1 MIRVWISILP
11 MLLQSVAGAAQ
22 TQHRLRSSAFAIPG
36 NATYDYVVVGGGTAG
51 LVIASRLAEIAS
63 VGVIE
68 AGGFYEQDNGNYSI
82 VPYGSLQ
89 MPLVYSTEDYPKQPL
104 IDWDLFS
111 VPQVNAGNR
120 RIHYAR
126 GKTLGGSSALN
137 ALSYHRATSGTYQKW
152 AGIAGDESF
161 TFENLLPYYKKSCHL
176 TPPDIVKRNSTSATV
191 VYAKTAFDNS
201 PGGPLQVSWNNW
213 VDPTINAL
221 AKAVQSIGLPVS
233 SVGFSSGSLSG
244 HGAWVPSTIEPKKA
258 VRSSSQSSFLEEAI
272 ENTDIIVHAHTQ
284 ALKILFASDSPKRA
298 NAVQVSTAGFQYTI
312 HANKEVIVSAGVFH
326 SPQLLMVSGIGPRSA
341 LEGENIPLISELP
354 GVGQNLWDQ
363 VSFTVLN
370 QVNTPSAGS
379 IVANPNNSA
388 EILQQYYEDAGGPY
402 SSAAGYLS
410 FERIPEELRGK
421 FSKQTK
427 LSLRYFPSD
436 WPEAE
441 YVGAGFGGDNFSTI
455 GVFGG
460 VLTAPLS
467 RGNITIKSASMLDP
481 PVIDLGWFSDPA
493 DSEVA
498 VAIFKRIRQIWNSDP
513 AKSIK
518 IGPEILPGVAVQTDE
533 EILEYIQQNSAPMWH
548 ASATCAM
555 GKTGDTN
562 AVVDS
567 RGRVFGV
574 EGLRV
579 VDASIFPF
587 ALPGHPQASVYMI
600 AEKIAD
606 DIIVG
611 K

>member
-1 MIRVWISILP
+1 MFCAWISIL
-11 MLLQSVAGAAQ
+11 LALIESVAGIAQ
-22 TQHRLRSSAFAIPG
+22 TQQRLRSSAFAVPG

-51 LVIASRLAEIAS
+51 LVIASRLAKIAS
-63 VGVIE
+63 VGVVE
-68 AGGFYEQDNGNYSI
+68 AGGFYEQDNGNYST

-89 MPLVYSTEDYPKQPL
+89 MPLVYSSEDYPKQPL

-152 AGIAGDESF
+152 AELAGDESF

-176 TPPDIVKRNSTSATV
+176 TPPDV
-191 VYAKTAFDNS
+191 
-201 PGGPLQVSWNNW
+201 
-213 VDPTINAL
+213 
-221 AKAVQSIGLPVS
+221 SIGLPVS
-233 SVGFSSGSLSG
+233 STGFSSGSLSG
-244 HGAWVPSTIEPKKA
+244 HGAWVPSTIEPENA
-258 VRSSSQSSFLEEAI
+258 IRSSSQSSFLEEAI
-272 ENTDIIVHAHTQ
+272 ENTNIMVHTHTQ
-284 ALKILFASDSPKRA
+284 ALKILFASGSPKRA
-298 NAVQVSTAGFQYTI
+298 NAVQVSTSGFQYTI
-312 HANKEVIVSAGVFH
+312 HAKKEVIISAGVFH
-326 SPQLLMVSGIGPRSA
+326 SPQLLMVSGIGPRPV
-341 LEGENIPLISELP
+341 LEKQNVPLISELP

-370 QVNTPSAGS
+370 QVDTPSAGS
-379 IVANPNNSA
+379 IVANPNKSA
-388 EILQQYYEDAGGPY
+388 EILQQYYDDADGPY

-410 FERIPEELRGK
+410 FERIPKELREN
-421 FSKQTK
+421 FSQQTTS
-427 LSLRYFPSD
+427 SLKYFPFD

-467 RGNITIKSASMLDP
+467 RGNVTINSSSMLDP
-481 PVIDLGWFSDPA
+481 PVIDLAWFSDPA

-498 VAIFKRIRQIWNSDP
+498 VAIFKRIRQIWDSDP

-518 IGPEILPGVAVQTDE
+518 IGSEILPGVAVQTDE
-533 EILEYIQQNSAPMWH
+533 EILKYIQENSAPMWH

-555 GKTGDTN
+555 GKPGDVN

-600 AEKIAD
+600 GEKIAD
-606 DIIVG
+606 DIMTW

>member
-11 MLLQSVAGAAQ
+11 TLIQSVAGTAQ
-22 TQHRLRSSAFAIPG
+22 TQHRHRSNAFAIPG

-51 LVIASRLAEIAS
+51 LVIASRLAETAS

-120 RIHYAR
+120 RIHYAL
-126 GKTLGGSSALN
+126 GKTLGRSSALN

-152 AGIAGDESF
+152 AELVGDESF
-161 TFENLLPYYKKSCHL
+161 TFENLLQYYKKSCHL
-176 TPPDIVKRNSTSATV
+176 TPPDIAKRNSTSATV
-191 VYAKTAFDNS
+191 VYDTTAFDNS
-201 PGGPLQVSWNNW
+201 FGGPLHVSWNNW

-244 HGAWVPSTIEPKKA
+244 HGAWVPSTIESKKA

-272 ENTDIIVHAHTQ
+272 ENTDIMVHAHTQ
-284 ALKILFASDSPKRA
+284 ALKILFASESPKRA
-298 NAVQVSTAGFQYTI
+298 TAVQVSTAGSQYTI

-326 SPQLLMVSGIGPRSA
+326 SPQLLMISGIGPRST
-341 LEGENIPLISELP
+341 LEEHNIPLISGLP

-379 IVANPNNSA
+379 IVANPSNSA
-388 EILQQYYEDAGGPY
+388 RILQQYFEDAGGLY

-410 FERIPEELRGK
+410 FERNPGELRVN
-421 FSKQTK
+421 FSKQTTS
-427 LSLRYFPSD
+427 SLKYFPPD

-460 VLTAPLS
+460 VITAPLS
-467 RGNITIKSASMLDP
+467 RGNITIKSASMSDP

-498 VAIFKRIRQIWNSDP
+498 VAVFKRIRQIWDSDP

-533 EILEYIQQNSAPMWH
+533 DILEYIQQNSAPMWH

-555 GKTGDTN
+555 GKTGDAN

-567 RGRVFGV
+567 R
-574 EGLRV
+574 
-579 VDASIFPF
+579 
-587 ALPGHPQASVYMI
+587 
-600 AEKIAD
+600 
-606 DIIVG
+606 
-611 K
+611 

>member
-1 MIRVWISILP
+1 MLRVWISILP
-11 MLLQSVAGAAQ
+11 TLIQSVAGTAQ

-51 LVIASRLAEIAS
+51 LVIASRLAETVS

-126 GKTLGGSSALN
+126 GKTMGGSSALN

-152 AGIAGDESF
+152 AELVGDESF

-176 TPPDIVKRNSTSATV
+176 TPPDIAKRNSTSAT
-191 VYAKTAFDNS
+191 
-201 PGGPLQVSWNNW
+201 LNNW
-213 VDPTINAL
+213 VDPTISAL

-233 SVGFSSGSLSG
+233 PVGFSSGSLSG
-244 HGAWVPSTIEPKKA
+244 HGAWVPSTIESKKA
-258 VRSSSQSSFLEEAI
+258 
-272 ENTDIIVHAHTQ
+272 NTDIMVHAHTQ
-284 ALKILFASDSPKRA
+284 ALKILFASESPKRA
-298 NAVQVSTAGFQYTI
+298 NAVQVSTAGSHCTI

-326 SPQLLMVSGIGPRSA
+326 LPQLLMVSGIGPRST
-341 LEGENIPLISELP
+341 LEEHNISLISELP

-363 VSFTVLN
+363 VSFAVLN
-370 QVNTPSAGS
+370 QVNTPNAGS
-379 IVANPNNSA
+379 IVANLNNSA
-388 EILQQYYEDAGGPY
+388 ELLQQYYEDASGPY

-410 FERIPEELRGK
+410 FERIPEELRGN
-421 FSKQTK
+421 FSKQTTS
-427 LSLRYFPSD
+427 SLKHFPPD

-441 YVGAGFGGDNFSTI
+441 YVGAGFGGDNFYTI

-460 VLTAPLS
+460 VRTAPLS
-467 RGNITIKSASMLDP
+467 RGNITIKSASMSDP
-481 PVIDLGWFSDPA
+481 PVIDHGWFSDPA

-498 VAIFKRIRQIWNSDP
+498 VAIFKRIRQIWDSDP

-518 IGPEILPGVAVQTDE
+518 IGPEILPGGAVQTDE

-548 ASATCAM
+548 ASATFAM

-567 RGRVFGV
+567 RERVFGV

-587 ALPGHPQASVYMI
+587 ALPGHP
-600 AEKIAD
+600 
-606 DIIVG
+606 
-611 K
+611 